1 MAHGERGA
9 TQSCSSTT
17 DTTDTTE
24 LGEAWPWEGEWTEGA
39 PPREG
44 TAHGAGAEDPEGVY
58 TLSQD

>member
-1 MAHGERGA
+1 M
-9 TQSCSSTT
+9 
-17 DTTDTTE
+17 DTTE